1 MLLNNLRKMLR
12 NFMFNEE
19 YIYDESGFVVSISQQ
34 PKKGIQWIFHIL
46 DM

>member
-12 NFMFNEE
+12 NFMFNQE

-34 PKKGIQWIFHIL
+34 PKKGIQWIFRIL